1 MKKRKNVVAVE
12 ERTRGKTWSGKGE
25 ETIVDEEECNGGRK

>member
-1 MKKRKNVVAVE
+1 ME

-25 ETIVDEEECNGGRK
+25 VTMVDEEEWNRSRK